1 MKGKRTIAIRRKK
14 LPTAAFRTLVG
25 RGTKTGH
32 GAVVCLSAE
41 RMPLNREVDVIPVGW
56 V

>member
-1 MKGKRTIAIRRKK
+1 MG
-14 LPTAAFRTLVG
+14 G
-25 RGTKTGH
+25 RGLLAGGRY

-41 RMPLNREVDVIPVGW
+41 RTPLNRDVDVIPVGW